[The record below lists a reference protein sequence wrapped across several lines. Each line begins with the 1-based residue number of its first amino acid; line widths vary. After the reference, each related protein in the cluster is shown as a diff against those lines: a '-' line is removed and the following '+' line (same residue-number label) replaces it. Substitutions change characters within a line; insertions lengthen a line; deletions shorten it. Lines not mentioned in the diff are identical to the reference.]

1 MDKIQIIP
9 IKKLKPHEKTNRINL
24 KKIKCRLCEE
34 GQLINPV
41 IVDRDNLII
50 LDGHHRVSALAEL
63 GYKKIAAY
71 LVDYSSERIKVL
83 PRRSNIK
90 ISKEIIIKKAQA
102 GEVFPYKTSKHLIP
116 NRPKNINTP
125 LYSLK

>member
-1 MDKIQIIP
+1 MKKIQIIS

-24 KKIKCRLCEE
+24 KKIKFQLRKE
-34 GQLINPV
+34 GRLINPI

-50 LDGHHRVSALAEL
+50 LDGHHRVRALAEL

-83 PRRSNIK
+83 PRRPGIK

-102 GEVFPYKTSKHLIP
+102 GKVFPHKTSKHLIP
-116 NRPKNINTP
+116 DRPKNINTP